1 MSPRLAALEQQRASC
16 VVAREQEHGPVPVP
30 TVERVGLAL
39 ALPVRKADLERG
51 WSSVRQVRANDMARR
66 STRVRLAERELPGPR
81 ALGQESRDIGAPVVV
96 FQAENRSGM
105 R

>member
-30 TVERVGLAL
+30 TLERVGLAL

-51 WSSVRQVRANDMARR
+51 RSSVRVRANDMARR

-81 ALGQESRDIGAPVVV
+81 ALGHESRDIGAPVVV
-96 FQAENRSGM
+96 SQAENRSGM